1 MNFQIKSLLGKADIH
16 VYIND
21 TETNYKFSDDKER
34 EMSKENYF
42 HISDFNIDNYYDEK
56 QNYYGKVLKEY
67 GYKNYLY
74 FEIKPVEDCLINI
87 ILNYDNEMFKIPL
100 NKEVIGVV
108 KNFNYYGY
116 FDFLPETEEV
126 IVTLISFEKKA
137 NFNIF
142 LKVNI
147 INRNIKNDENK
158 KYSMASSKNYDLR
171 GTTDPLTSAMSFRI
185 KNAPKDVQKEPMIT
199 RILINVYSD
208 IYKSDQKIKILVAPV
223 MNNINR
229 IKPEQKL
236 YYFSAI
242 ENIRTDKT
250 LFLLKNRNKE
260 NNLMIIEISSCKGN
274 FEYTLTDFPP
284 LGTESYTHLKQK
296 ETKSNIYSFNGKKI
310 IVIRNCEMKEYYLM
324 IFGKKNELDFFID
337 ENDEN
342 NAPVDILFYYYT
354 IKENE
359 FKYLATPDSM
369 IYDIENNYK
378 SIIVKLPELRNR
390 DIFGKENNIS
400 DLNFTVIISTDKNDY
415 DYMESTCYL
424 TKLKQKREIK
434 NEFNYLNV
442 EINQENKIIKI
453 SGFNK
458 GETYYINILAKNEL
472 TGEIITYRP
481 IIMNTYA
488 EVKTVKIVVI
498 VILSI
503 LILVFLYIAF
513 YVYRKYRLQ
522 KSQLEEQKSEEKPKD
537 SIVQKLKNL
546 SKINLNIFKKK
557 YNDLKEDK
565 IELSDKNK

>member
-1 MNFQIKSLLGKADIH
+1 
-16 VYIND
+16 
-21 TETNYKFSDDKER
+21 
-34 EMSKENYF
+34 
-42 HISDFNIDNYYDEK
+42 
-56 QNYYGKVLKEY
+56 
-67 GYKNYLY
+67 
-74 FEIKPVEDCLINI
+74 
-87 ILNYDNEMFKIPL
+87 
-100 NKEVIGVV
+100 
-108 KNFNYYGY
+108 
-116 FDFLPETEEV
+116 
-126 IVTLISFEKKA
+126 VT
-137 NFNIF
+137 
-142 LKVNI
+142 
-147 INRNIKNDENK
+147 
-158 KYSMASSKNYDLR
+158 
-171 GTTDPLTSAMSFRI
+171 
-185 KNAPKDVQKEPMIT
+185 
-199 RILINVYSD
+199 
-208 IYKSDQKIKILVAPV
+208 PV

-242 ENIRTDKT
+242 ENIKTDKT

-284 LGTESYTHLKQK
+284 LGTETYTNLKQK
-296 ETKSNIYSFNGKKI
+296 EIKSNIYSFNGKKI

-324 IFGKKNELDFFID
+324 IFGKKNKLDFFID

-342 NAPVDILFYYYT
+342 NEPVDILFYYYT

-400 DLNFTVIISTDKNDY
+400 DLNFTVIITNDKNDF

-453 SGFNK
+453 SGFNI

-481 IIMNTYA
+481 IIMNTYT
-488 EVKTVKIVVI
+488 EIKTAKIVVI

-513 YVYRKYRLQ
+513 YVYRKYRIQ
-522 KSQLEEQKSEEKPKD
+522 KSQLEEQTNEKKPKD
-537 SIVQKLKNL
+537 SIIKKLKNL
-546 SKINLNIFKKK
+546 SKINLNVFKKK